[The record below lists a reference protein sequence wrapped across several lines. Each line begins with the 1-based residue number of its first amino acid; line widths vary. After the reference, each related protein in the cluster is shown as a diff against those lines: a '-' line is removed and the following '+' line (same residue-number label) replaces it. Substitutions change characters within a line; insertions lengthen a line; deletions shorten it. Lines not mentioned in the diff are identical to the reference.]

1 MLSKAGSPS
10 VHGHT
15 RLRARTPRTFSTRR
29 YEFSRTIGAQ
39 APVSRLRTAS
49 RLAVRQTLSFDGARV
64 PAQVRDKIE
73 SLADRLRPIDLEQRG
88 HAVVAGSS
96 TAGLDFEDIE
106 FDENEDPINAWE
118 RLEAIARAL
127 GKQVAEAGYLIECLA
142 PDLVRGQ
149 GRTFSFGRGLA
160 QGADPRRI
168 WTALKDRL
176 IAIPQAERRFDVFQ
190 GMLCELQDQDCELF
204 EALLDEVMKDVVL

>member
-1 MLSKAGSPS
+1 
-10 VHGHT
+10 
-15 RLRARTPRTFSTRR
+15 
-29 YEFSRTIGAQ
+29 
-39 APVSRLRTAS
+39 
-49 RLAVRQTLSFDGARV
+49 V

-204 EALLDEVMKDVVL
+204 EALLDEVMKDVVLGPVFPRLQGSARIDARGVARLRECLSLELAPASEFHFLAGGRATDPIAPAD